1 MKKVNLYELFGHLNS
16 KDVLLTDIK
25 SDSVNC
31 DEEKIRNMTLKKVH
45 QNMKQQKQV
54 RFLRTMKRLAAG
66 FVLAAIL
73 GGGAYAVA
81 SEELGWSIKKMFGL
95 NEKEVLTS
103 DQKISTDDYSLSLV
117 DMAYDGNIGRILI

>member
-1 MKKVNLYELFGHLNS
+1 MKKVNLYELFGHLDS

-81 SEELGWSIKKMFGL
+81 SESETGGDRRLHRQI
-95 NEKEVLTS
+95 
-103 DQKISTDDYSLSLV
+103 
-117 DMAYDGNIGRILI
+117 

>member
-1 MKKVNLYELFGHLNS
+1 MDS

-81 SEELGWSIKKMFGL
+81 SEELGWSIKNVWSKR
-95 NEKEVLTS
+95 KEVLTS
-103 DQKISTDDYSLSLV
+103 DQKFRQMIILSPL
-117 DMAYDGNIGRILI
+117 